1 MNIIT
6 SAFLAARPKTLT
18 ASLIP
23 VWAGCMV
30 VQKLT
35 GHWDVRLALLTF
47 ASCLCI
53 QIACN
58 FFNDAIDHAKHA
70 DTERR
75 AGPVRMT
82 ASGALSHRAVMLF
95 GGLFLAAACLLALPL
110 IELRGW
116 PIIAIGIPSLYFSYG
131 YTGGPWP
138 LAYKG
143 WGKRSSSSSSGWWP
157 SWAPFWCR

>member
-70 DTERR
+70 I
-75 AGPVRMT
+75 
-82 ASGALSHRAVMLF
+82 ASAVVLNHGF
-95 GGLFLAAACLLALPL
+95 A
-110 IELRGW
+110 
-116 PIIAIGIPSLYFSYG
+116 SL
-131 YTGGPWP
+131 TT
-138 LAYKG
+138 
-143 WGKRSSSSSSGWWP
+143 
-157 SWAPFWCR
+157 SWFR

>member
-35 GHWDVRLALLTF
+35 GNWNAALALLTL
-47 ASCLCI
+47 ASCLCL

-75 AGPVRMT
+75 TGPVRMT
-82 ASGALSHRAVMLF
+82 ASGA
-95 GGLFLAAACLLALPL
+95 ALPRNGHDHRPRL
-110 IELRGW
+110 PAGRVPAG
-116 PIIAIGIPSLYFSYG
+116 
-131 YTGGPWP
+131 
-138 LAYKG
+138 
-143 WGKRSSSSSSGWWP
+143 
-157 SWAPFWCR
+157 APPH

>member
-35 GHWDVRLALLTF
+35 GSWNASLALLTL
-47 ASCLCI
+47 ASCLCL

-58 FFNDAIDHAKHA
+58 FFNDN
-70 DTERR
+70 
-75 AGPVRMT
+75 
-82 ASGALSHRAVMLF
+82 
-95 GGLFLAAACLLALPL
+95 
-110 IELRGW
+110 
-116 PIIAIGIPSLYFSYG
+116 YG
-131 YTGGPWP
+131 NV
-138 LAYKG
+138 
-143 WGKRSSSSSSGWWP
+143 
-157 SWAPFWCR
+157 

>member
-35 GHWDVRLALLTF
+35 GSWNASLALLTL
-47 ASCLCI
+47 ASCLCL

-70 DTERR
+70 DTEQRT
-75 AGPVRMT
+75 GPVRMT
-82 ASGALSHRAVMLF
+82 ASGALSH
-95 GGLFLAAACLLALPL
+95 G
-110 IELRGW
+110 
-116 PIIAIGIPSLYFSYG
+116 
-131 YTGGPWP
+131 TGGSCFRDPN
-138 LAYKG
+138 
-143 WGKRSSSSSSGWWP
+143 STSI
-157 SWAPFWCR
+157 

>member
-35 GHWDVRLALLTF
+35 GSWNASLALLTLT
-47 ASCLCI
+47 SCLCL

-75 AGPVRMT
+75 TGPVRMT
-82 ASGALSHRAVMLF
+82 ASASRPSTSPMAIREGRGRWPTRA
-95 GGLFLAAACLLALPL
+95 
-110 IELRGW
+110 
-116 PIIAIGIPSLYFSYG
+116 
-131 YTGGPWP
+131 
-138 LAYKG
+138 
-143 WGKRSSSSSSGWWP
+143 WGKYSSSSSSDWLPYWE
-157 SWAPFWCR
+157 PFWCR